1 MKYLKRFNEELDPK
15 TYRRAGY
22 ELSGKF
28 KEKRASEL
36 LDYADEK
43 EFGFYNMHFAN
54 ANSIIGKGTTKF
66 TKPTAKFYYE
76 AINQPSNPNSG
87 EIIILNKSPED
98 LIRSWKDG
106 GDLAFTISFTFQPS
120 QGGKRVHK
128 ELQKSRVPMFSIRV
142 ELSDWYDG
150 LESWNEDQDTGES
163 LIGTPNE
170 HDTYDMFVN
179 SFNPRL
185 TLEQP
190 AEDKWFF
197 GIFSDRKSA
206 LKFKRELP
214 KMIEPFEGHILDII
228 SALGADSEHYE
239 KIMEN
244 LGKISINSLYDEEA
258 ESYIPKSR
266 WFNGNRMT

>member
-1 MKYLKRFNEELDPK
+1 MKHLKRFDEELDPK
-15 TYRRAGY
+15 TYRIAGY
-22 ELSGKF
+22 ELAGKF
-28 KEKRASEL
+28 KEKRASKL
-36 LDYADEK
+36 LDYADEQ

-54 ANSIIGKGTTKF
+54 ENICKGTKF
-66 TKPTAKFYYE
+66 TKPTAKFYYQ
-76 AINQPSNPNSG
+76 AVNQPSSPGSG
-87 EIIILNKSPED
+87 DIIILNKSPED

-106 GDLAFTISFTFQPS
+106 GELAFTISFTFQPS
-120 QGGKRVHK
+120 QEGKKFHK
-128 ELQKSRVPMFSIRV
+128 ELEKSRVPMFSIRV

-150 LESWNEDQDTGES
+150 LESWNEDQSTGES
-163 LIGTPNE
+163 LIGTPE
-170 HDTYDMFVN
+170 ESDAYDMFVN

-185 TLEQP
+185 TLERP

-214 KMIEPFEGHILDII
+214 KLIEPFEEHILDII

-244 LGKISINSLYDEEA
+244 LGKISINSLYDDEA
-258 ESYIPKSR
+258 ESYGPKSR